1 MLAPALFMLPYQA
14 PAAGLVLDQGP
25 AAFDSRTLLEK
36 GVVDTAICC
45 WEDLART
52 QKEALAPNVSL
63 LHVAATR
70 KRKNWEMS
78 RKKEGGESHRP
89 Y

>member
-63 LHVAATR
+63 LHVAAAT
-70 KRKNWEMS
+70 
-78 RKKEGGESHRP
+78 EGGADSSQRRRHTRAGG
-89 Y
+89 